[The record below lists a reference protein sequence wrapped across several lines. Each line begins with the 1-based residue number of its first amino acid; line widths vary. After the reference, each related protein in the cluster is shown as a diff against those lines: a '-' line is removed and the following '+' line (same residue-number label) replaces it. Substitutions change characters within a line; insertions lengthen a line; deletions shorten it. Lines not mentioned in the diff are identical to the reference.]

1 MAYSS
6 NDPKKLCKKKYKCAY
21 FSLIGFQ
28 CHIWR
33 VKKESGSLG
42 IMFEAKMNFRLH
54 FRIVVNYKL
63 LHVLGIFSFF
73 KPGSG

>member
-1 MAYSS
+1 MT
-6 NDPKKLCKKKYKCAY
+6 PKLCKNKYKCAY

-33 VKKESGSLG
+33 VEKESGGLG
-42 IMFEAKMNFRLH
+42 VMFEAKMDLRLH

-63 LHVLGIFSFF
+63 LLVLRIFFFF